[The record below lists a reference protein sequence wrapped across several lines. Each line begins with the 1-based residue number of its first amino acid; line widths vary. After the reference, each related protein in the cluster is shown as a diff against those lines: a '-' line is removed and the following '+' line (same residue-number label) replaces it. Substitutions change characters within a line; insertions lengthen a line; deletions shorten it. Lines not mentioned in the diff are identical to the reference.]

1 MNAALQYQNG
11 SVKIRGIC
19 VSPEDGSESR
29 PYLRLAKRF
38 VKRRVRS
45 GGEGRREKC
54 REEFQRDSTL
64 KLKVETIGFYLE

>member
-1 MNAALQYQNG
+1 
-11 SVKIRGIC
+11 
-19 VSPEDGSESR
+19 PEDGSESR